1 MEYISLREREKKIVE
16 SLSVVVVGFRV
27 IHTAGDSWFHL
38 LNLDPLFPFFFL
50 IFFIMGSIIIF
61 LSSCGVAIN
70 YVFLGCGVFHNFV
83 VDDSIFLFLKIKIIL
98 LFNLFLLLFMVSIH
112 FLSLFMSP

>member
-1 MEYISLREREKKIVE
+1 ME
-16 SLSVVVVGFRV
+16 SLSVVGFRV

-38 LNLDPLFPFFFL
+38 LNLDSLFPFF
-50 IFFIMGSIIIF
+50 IFIFSLMGSIIIF

-70 YVFLGCGVFHNFV
+70 YVFLGCGVFQNFD

-98 LFNLFLLLFMVSIH
+98 SFNLFLLLFIVTMH
-112 FLSLFMSP
+112 FLSLFMSPRY

>member
-16 SLSVVVVGFRV
+16 SLSVVGFRV

-38 LNLDPLFPFFFL
+38 LNLDSLFPFFFL
-50 IFFIMGSIIIF
+50 MGSIIIF

-70 YVFLGCGVFHNFV
+70 YVFLGCGVFQNFD

-98 LFNLFLLLFMVSIH
+98 LFNLFLLLFIVTMH
-112 FLSLFMSP
+112 FLSLFMSPQY